1 MSAQEIHDL
10 EQAARRDARIRGF
23 MVKGMGLQDAESAV
37 NAEDIRVE
45 NLKRTHRNGEA
56 THVPQPTAPQVSF
69 TGKETDN
76 LLTIQAFQLKHG
88 HTLGLYAKNSTTS
101 RDGAYGLEDYAI
113 SDYRLPIGFNRLLP
127 TRLAEQVDTLEQ
139 AVDGEAKS
147 PNITDSVQSAPFNA
161 LTLTLCETNASFK
174 QAFALAYSTNQNN
187 ERFAFIA
194 AFRETPNFLANDEFI
209 QKIRAHADSKPHQ
222 VKMNGGLVD
231 SPKKAFLNNLITA
244 LTAETANKDAA
255 AGNLFDSGNNDRLRK
270 NTGFIGW
277 LRNLF
282 GAQTKT
288 MKFATTFFNHQ
299 PAQATVNVENPL
311 NAVTE

>member
-1 MSAQEIHDL
+1 MSAQEIYAA
-10 EQAARRDARIRGF
+10 EQAKRRDARIRGF

-37 NAEDIRVE
+37 NAEDIQVE

-56 THVPQPTAPQVSF
+56 TNVPQPTAPEVSF

-76 LLTIQAFQLKHG
+76 LLTIQAFQLKQG
-88 HTLGLYAKNSTTS
+88 QTLGLYAKNSTSSTDS
-101 RDGAYGLEDYAI
+101 AYGTEYYI
-113 SDYRLPIGFNRLLP
+113 TSDYRLPAELEGLLP
-127 TRLAEQVDTLEQ
+127 THIQHNIDELN
-139 AVDGEAKS
+139 AKVNTEDNS
-147 PNITDSVQSAPFNA
+147 PNSADSAQSAPFNA
-161 LTLTLCETNASFK
+161 LTLTLCDTNAAFK

-187 ERFAFIA
+187 ERLAFIA
-194 AFRETPNFLANDEFI
+194 AFRTTPNFLANNEFI
-209 QKIRAHADSKPHQ
+209 QKIRAHADSKPNQ
-222 VKMNGGLVD
+222 VKMNGDLVD

-282 GAQTKT
+282 GAQTQVKSSICC
-288 MKFATTFFNHQ
+288 KFYLAFS
-299 PAQATVNVENPL
+299 
-311 NAVTE
+311 